1 MARPKRG
8 EEKHATSQIG
18 VRVSDDLRADIEA
31 SADTNGTTLTDEI
44 RELIVEGLKVR
55 SKGQSPSKRTP
66 KPARRAKGAA
76 LRS

>member
-18 VRVSDDLRADIEA
+18 VRVSDELRAEIEA
-31 SADTNGTTLTDEI
+31 SADANGTTLTDEI

-55 SKGQSPSKRTP
+55 SRGQPSKRTP
-66 KPARRAKGAA
+66 KPATRAKGATS
-76 LRS
+76 RS

>member
-18 VRVSDDLRADIEA
+18 VRVSEELRGEIEA
-31 SADTNGTTLTDEI
+31 SAGANGMTLTDEL

-55 SKGQSPSKRTP
+55 SRGQSPSKRTP